1 MDPTPSKQPAVLRP
15 RAGGPTL
22 AIAGLGAPPSPSRRL
37 HVAISIILIA
47 AALIAFPPFAS
58 PADWQRIFG
67 VTFVSLLLAA
77 LPYVLLGSLLSGVI
91 SVLLPDTWLAR
102 WSRWLGPFAVP
113 GTVLLAPL
121 FPVCECGS
129 VSVARALMRK
139 GLPPAQAVAYLLAAP
154 LVNPTVVLATAAA
167 LGHEVALA
175 RCVGGAAIATAVGLA
190 TTLIAPRRWLRP
202 VADDRCGHA
211 DDDCGHDHTAPGWRD
226 RLRQLVDHVADDF
239 AEMSLFL
246 LIGVAMAAALKAS
259 ALGDGFADASAGAI
273 SGPPTL
279 MATAFVMSLCA
290 EADAFVAASFTAAS
304 PAAILAFLIFG
315 PMVDLKLLLMYR
327 LAFRSWY
334 VALIALGI
342 AGATL
347 AVVPLLAWW
356 IA

>member
-1 MDPTPSKQPAVLRP
+1 MLLP
-15 RAGGPTL
+15 RAVGPAL
-22 AIAGLGAPPSPSRRL
+22 SVAGLARRRTPTRRL
-37 HVAISIILIA
+37 HTALAILLVA
-47 AALIAFPPFAS
+47 AAIVALPPLA
-58 PADWQRIFG
+58 PAADWQRTFG
-67 VTFVSLLLAA
+67 VTFVALLLAA

-91 SVLLPDTWLAR
+91 AVLLPDAFLAR
-102 WSRWLGPFAVP
+102 WSRRLGPFAVP

-154 LVNPTVVLATAAA
+154 LVNPTVALATATA
-167 LGHEVALA
+167 LGADMAVA
-175 RCVGGAAIATAVGLA
+175 RCIGGAVIATGVGLA
-190 TTLIAPRRWLRP
+190 TLLIAPARWLRP
-202 VADDRCGHA
+202 VGADACADDHDHGDDHGHA
-211 DDDCGHDHTAPGWRD
+211 HAAPSWRQ
-226 RLRQLVDHVADDF
+226 RGRQLIDHVADDF

-246 LIGVAMAAALKAS
+246 LVGVALAAAIKAS
-259 ALGDGFADASAGAI
+259 ALGDGFADASAGEL

-279 MATAFVMSLCA
+279 MATAFIMSLCA

-334 VALIALGI
+334 VAALALVIAL
-342 AGATL
+342 ATL
-347 AVVPLLAWW
+347 ALVPLLTRWLA
-356 IA
+356 